1 MMANLQAFVD
11 DKANIGREYSVQGAG
26 ATYTVSAAD
35 NFSYTDPID
44 GSQASKQ
51 GIRIMFTDGSR
62 LVFRLSGTGSSG
74 ATVRM
79 YVDSYCSD
87 QAKVTRSAGEMLAP
101 VVQLGLEISQLRELT
116 GRQEPTVVT

>member
-1 MMANLQAFVD
+1 MTNLQSFVD
-11 DKANIGREYSVQGAG
+11 DKANIGREYSVAG

-44 GSQASKQ
+44 GSVASKQ
-51 GIRIMFTDGSR
+51 GIRIMFSDGSR

-79 YVDSYCSD
+79 YVDSLCGD
-87 QAKVTRSAGEMLAP
+87 QSQVSRSAQEMLTP
-101 VVQLGLEISQLRELT
+101 VVSLGLEISQLTQFT
-116 GRQEPTVVT
+116 GRQEPTVIT

>member
-1 MMANLQAFVD
+1 MTNLQTFVD
-11 DKANIGREYSVQGAG
+11 DPANIGREYSVQG

-44 GSQASKQ
+44 GSRASKQ
-51 GIRIMFTDGSR
+51 GIRIMFSDGSR

-79 YVDSYCSD
+79 YVDSYCGE
-87 QAKVTRSAGEMLAP
+87 AG
-101 VVQLGLEISQLRELT
+101 QISR
-116 GRQEPTVVT
+116 